1 MCCRFELLS
10 RYLKLQFLGRARGLN
25 KTCVST
31 PVTAPEDNHEVSSD
45 NTGEDITLG
54 ENTSPTSDLQT
65 VTTPE
70 DNHQVLVSSDNTGED
85 NTSGED
91 TSPTSDP
98 PIQASE
104 GNHEVSADNT
114 NEASSGETGK
124 K

>member
-1 MCCRFELLS
+1 MSTDQVKLITSKIICTIEYLLLDEITRITLNMEMQEFTNNDPDHTGEADDNTS
-10 RYLKLQFLGRARGLN
+10 DLQ
-25 KTCVST
+25 
-31 PVTAPEDNHEVSSD
+31 TAPEDNH
-45 NTGEDITLG
+45 
-54 ENTSPTSDLQT
+54 Q
-65 VTTPE
+65 
-70 DNHQVLVSSDNTGED
+70 VSSDNTGED

-98 PIQASE
+98 PIQTSE